1 MRVRRITCTCTYVRI
16 WNQPCP
22 WQSMIRIVLRSR
34 IVRIPF
40 SRFVA
45 VNMASSSGDSV
56 DDSNPSVS
64 PQAGGGKKAPQA
76 GTGWMSSLRRFFSHP
91 SEARG
96 AWSGNLLNLH
106 PLSLP
111 RVVIF
116 ESHTVWRG
124 RYTFILSSQW
134 AKHARSQQSIVEIQ
148 YKQSRASLQCS

>member
-1 MRVRRITCTCTYVRI
+1 
-16 WNQPCP
+16 
-22 WQSMIRIVLRSR
+22 MIRIVLRSR

-91 SEARG
+91 SEARDREYYEK
-96 AWSGNLLNLH
+96 
-106 PLSLP
+106 LSLDSK
-111 RVVIF
+111 RAL
-116 ESHTVWRG
+116 
-124 RYTFILSSQW
+124 YTCGSKYLTLDKIQTWEEFQE
-134 AKHARSQQSIVEIQ
+134 RSE
-148 YKQSRASLQCS
+148 